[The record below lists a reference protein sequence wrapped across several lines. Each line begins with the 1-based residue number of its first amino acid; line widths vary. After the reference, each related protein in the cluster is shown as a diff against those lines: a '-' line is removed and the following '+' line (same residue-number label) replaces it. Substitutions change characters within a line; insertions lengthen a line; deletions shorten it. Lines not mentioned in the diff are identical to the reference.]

1 MAKWAWQEEGRAA
14 RYGEV
19 RLYQFYVYRGE
30 GSIKLYDGMSALSSR
45 DTAEAVA
52 TGAGAVAIEEWDIDH
67 SVASER
73 TATARVLDRIEAATG
88 QGRR

>member
-1 MAKWAWQEEGRAA
+1 MAKWAWEEEGRKAG
-14 RYGEV
+14 YGEV
-19 RLYQFYVYRGE
+19 RLYRFREVQGCFGPE
-30 GSIKLYDGMSALSSR
+30 ESMSALSSR

-52 TGAGAVAIEEWDIDH
+52 TGAGAVAIEEWDIVD